1 MNIVNKQIT
10 NPIAILHK
18 PIIHHSLTTGSVP
31 NYMKL
36 ATITPILNKSNS
48 TSFSVANYHPISN
61 LSTHS
66 KILERVVSK
75 QLSAYMISIKIPS
88 IFQSAYLP
96 QTNPLKQHL
105 PWSHQTYYPN
115 STTPTDLSSLYLIC
129 LRPSIYSSKISFCI
143 DCPLSELMVRP

>member
-88 IFQSAYLP
+88 IFQRPTYH
-96 QTNPLKQHL
+96 KQIH
-105 PWSHQTYYPN
+105 WN
-115 STTPTDLSSLYLIC
+115 STYHDHIKLTIQTQQHPRTYLHSTWYVFDLRYT
-129 LRPSIYSSKISFCI
+129 RAKYPSA
-143 DCPLSELMVRP
+143 